1 MNDVMKVLK
10 DEGCSQHSHNYTG
23 EECSAEI
30 SFRSSHTDRVT
41 ERLCKI
47 PGLRLSWLRTA

>member
-1 MNDVMKVLK
+1 VMKVMK

-30 SFRSSHTDRVT
+30 SFRTSQADKVT
-41 ERLCKI
+41 GRLRKVS
-47 PGLRLSWLRTA
+47 GLTMSWLRTE